1 MKNNR
6 KIQYGTKNLLPEKIN
21 PRDEMI
27 MISIKMEGDLLD
39 ALKAKA
45 KKLNRPYQTLM
56 KEMLRERLNL
66 KTSDMD
72 DHIRE
77 IVRQELN
84 KATG

>member
-1 MKNNR
+1 MKNKQKIQLGTKDLLPR
-6 KIQYGTKNLLPEKIN
+6 KIR

-27 MISIKMEGDLLD
+27 LISIKMEGDLLD

-77 IVRQELN
+77 IVRQELS
-84 KATG
+84 KAAG